1 MEFWKMA
8 FDYGWVTAEQL
19 KGAVITDT
27 NKDGEITPEQYKEIT
42 GIYFTTS

>member
-1 MEFWKMA
+1 MDFWKMA
-8 FDYGWVTAEQL
+8 YDNKWVDSNQL

-27 NKDGEITPEQYKEIT
+27 NKAGEITPEQYKEIT